1 MGARRITKAEV
12 AAVRQRVQISQQNRC
27 AICKVD
33 FGEREVKAGK
43 VKTKYRPC
51 LDHDHQT
58 GHIRGVL
65 CNACNRFEGQV
76 VQRANAVKR
85 KGSVLIAIAHLVRYL
100 HKHRKPRVGLLHPEH
115 LTSEE
120 QRLQRNKKERTR
132 RAKTKARA

>member
-1 MGARRITKAEV
+1 ML
-12 AAVRQRVQISQQNRC
+12 
-27 AICKVD
+27 
-33 FGEREVKAGK
+33 EREVKAGK
-43 VKTKYRPC
+43 VKTRYRAC

-65 CNACNRFEGQV
+65 CNNCNGIEGKIFNLAN
-76 VQRANAVKR
+76 RAKR
-85 KGSVLIAIAHLVRYL
+85 MSTAILFLANLVRYW

-132 RAKTKARA
+132 RAKSKARA